1 MAFGELKI
9 VPSADIGELGPK
21 EGTAVVY
28 NWKWYYST
36 PSLALWVVL
45 VGAIVLVKVNRNPQA
60 LLILAPLLI
69 VNLLWLV
76 FKKVLDFSSADTE
89 MFSMVFNSLVVGITV
104 LWLLGHKL
112 GNRNRFVTFI
122 LALAVLAVVGLVG
135 AISYGMG
142 FSQETAK
149 VAIFLAVSAFT
160 MLFAFV
166 LAAWHCRRR
175 YSSLRFM
182 LCLPVWTIAMSIV
195 SFLGYVVIALIIMSI
210 AGHAPG
216 NWSSMLLQVLVVGL
230 VFGLVLGLFVYVI
243 NLPYMILAFYS
254 PFFRE
259 RFYMCLRLKS
269 TPTTPGQTDVD
280 RPGDKSQDQETS
292 ESNPFV

>member
-1 MAFGELKI
+1 MRIIA
-9 VPSADIGELGPK
+9 SQDIGELGPK
-21 EGTAVVY
+21 EGAAVVY
-28 NWKWYYST
+28 SWKWYYST

-45 VGAIVLVKVNRNPQA
+45 VGAIVLVKANRNPHA
-60 LLILAPLLI
+60 LLILVPLLI
-69 VNLLWLV
+69 ANLLWLV
-76 FKKVLDFSSADTE
+76 FKKVLGFSSADTE

-112 GNRNRFVTFI
+112 SNRNRLVTFL
-122 LALAVLAVVGLVG
+122 LALVVLTVVGLVG

-149 VAIFLAVSAFT
+149 VAIFLSVSAFT

-166 LAAWHCRRR
+166 LAAWRCRRR

-182 LCLPVWTIAMSIV
+182 LCLPVWTIAVSIA
-195 SFLGYVVIALIIMSI
+195 SFLGYVGIALVIMSI
-210 AGHAPG
+210 AGQAPG
-216 NWSSMLLQVLVVGL
+216 NWSSMLFQVLVVGL
-230 VFGLVLGLFVYVI
+230 VFGLVLGLCVYVI

-259 RFYMCLRLKS
+259 RFFACLRLKS
-269 TPTTPGQTDVD
+269 MTTTTGQADTDQLSEQSPNPGT
-280 RPGDKSQDQETS
+280 SQNS
-292 ESNPFV
+292 PSV